1 MKVLVFGK
9 TGQVS
14 TELGFLSDTICL
26 GRSEVDLRSPAAC
39 GEIIRTMKPDAVI
52 NAAAYTAV
60 DKAEEE
66 EDLATVINSDAP
78 AEMATVCADLDIP
91 FVHISTDYVF
101 DGSLD
106 RPYQITDSTNP
117 LGAYGRSKLK
127 GEIAI
132 LDAFADAVI
141 VRTSWVFSAH
151 GSNFL
156 RTMLRL
162 SSNRDHLKIV
172 SDQWGGPTSAR
183 SIAHMAMNII
193 TKAGTGPDQKGI
205 FHFSGASDT
214 TWADFAEAVFN
225 AAKRSMTVEK
235 IKTSQYPTPARRP
248 LNSRLDCSRILES
261 FGIERSD
268 WRSDMMD
275 VMKDLKGVDW

>member
-1 MKVLVFGK
+1 
-9 TGQVS
+9 
-14 TELGFLSDTICL
+14 
-26 GRSEVDLRSPAAC
+26 
-39 GEIIRTMKPDAVI
+39 MKPDAVI

-66 EDLATVINSDAP
+66 EGLATVINSDAP

-101 DGSLD
+101 DGSLE

-132 LDAFADAVI
+132 LDAFSDAVI

-172 SDQWGGPTSAR
+172 SDQWGGPTSAS
-183 SIAHMAMNII
+183 SIARMAMNII
-193 TKAGTGPDQKGI
+193 TKAGTGPEQKGI
-205 FHFSGASDT
+205 FHFSGAPDT

-275 VMKDLKGVDW
+275 VMKDLKELIGD